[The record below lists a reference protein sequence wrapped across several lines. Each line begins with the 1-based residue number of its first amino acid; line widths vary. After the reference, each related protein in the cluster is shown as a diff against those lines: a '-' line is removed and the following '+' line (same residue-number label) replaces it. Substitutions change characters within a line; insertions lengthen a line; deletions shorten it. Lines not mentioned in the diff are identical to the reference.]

1 MDSLQAGILA
11 AREGRRTEARAL
23 LKEALQAE
31 PLSEQGWLWM
41 SAVVDSRAERRVCLE
56 RVLSIN
62 PHNQTALSSLDQLS
76 PGSGSVD
83 SNGSHSP
90 VSPPS
95 AQVARERSK
104 RLVATDRASRTA
116 SPHSM
121 PTLGIQPASST
132 ARPIRHLSPLPDP
145 PDELAQLRA
154 SQFQTLPEA
163 AGVPTGGS
171 DPFMALILIGGL
183 SITAIAGGMM
193 LVILLIIGWPP

>member
-1 MDSLQAGILA
+1 MDNLQAGILA

-23 LKEALQAE
+23 LKEALQAN

-62 PHNQTALSSLDQLS
+62 PHNQTASNGLNQLSSDVGSADSKES
-76 PGSGSVD
+76 PL
-83 SNGSHSP
+83 P
-90 VSPPS
+90 VSSS

-104 RLVATDRASRTA
+104 RLVTTDRASRA
-116 SPHSM
+116 VSAHSL
-121 PTLGIQPASST
+121 PTLGIPPASST
-132 ARPIRHLSPLPDP
+132 AHPIRHLPSQPDP
-145 PDELAQLRA
+145 LDDISQLRA
-154 SQFQTLPEA
+154 ARFQMLPEA
-163 AGVPTGGS
+163 AEVPVSGS

-183 SITAIAGGMM
+183 SITAIAGGLM